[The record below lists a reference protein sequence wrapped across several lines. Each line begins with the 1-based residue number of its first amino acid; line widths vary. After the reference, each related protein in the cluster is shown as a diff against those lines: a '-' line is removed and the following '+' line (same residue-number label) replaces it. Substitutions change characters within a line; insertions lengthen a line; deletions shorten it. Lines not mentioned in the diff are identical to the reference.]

1 MKTELLIESI
11 KKIDS
16 ELVNDAQAIAKK
28 SSGGSPWKTVIV
40 ASVVVLL
47 VAAGLVTG
55 ILLGARY
62 NNKNNTHTGPDDQ
75 LSAGTPEPDE
85 ATPANLETPTD
96 PHKTGAP
103 SDEPTA
109 PHTTGD
115 DNFDNS
121 LFVPDYNSTST
132 LHTDEFLSQLKQNGI
147 KMESRTSRLD
157 ILGNGETITDFNTAN
172 ITGVFN
178 ITPPGILTEN
188 ADIELFLVKP
198 RVATFLMLN
207 GVIYRFEALGG
218 QFKELYLWD
227 ADGNGTKD
235 LVAHYYWGSGSD
247 IESLSIFDINEIRTL
262 LNIDRDL
269 PGEDP
274 LSFRFDG
281 INLFLNNI
289 KLVYSEGRFN
299 IDERGNI
306 IPTEP
311 IDEEMFEK
319 PFEIGVLN
327 GNLRFIR
334 IADRPVVST
343 FSSDIIDYYALRG
356 GVLPPHLTVRDNSSG
371 ALHNT
376 IFNALDNK
384 PLMAEDPGNRDT
396 MLLGIILSA
405 SRPDQCAYKYLIEL
419 YEFSHYGVF
428 ARVTDLLTMKKI
440 GCVKLTLDEIR
451 ALYTALVPVNGS
463 EMLPTSDI
471 VHIKLST
478 LPESPSYNWDIT
490 DPAAIERI
498 TGMLSLLNLSEDD
511 NNGFRAGMTW
521 VLEFYRADGSKFTLY
536 DMDGYL
542 SYGGQYYRFDHVQ
555 SSALD
560 ELLWSKGN
568 N

>member
-16 ELVNDAQAIAKK
+16 ELVNDAQATAKK
-28 SSGGSPWKTVIV
+28 SGGGNSPWKTVIV

-62 NNKNNTHTGPDDQ
+62 NKNNTHTVPDGQ

-85 ATPANLETPTD
+85 ATPAYLEAPTD

-198 RVATFLMLN
+198 GGATFLMLN

-235 LVAHYYWGSGSD
+235 LVAHYHWGSGSY

-262 LNIDRDL
+262 LNIDITKPDF
-269 PGEDP
+269 EQ
-274 LSFRFDG
+274 LSFSFDG
-281 INLFLNNI
+281 NNLFLDNEM
-289 KLVYSEGRFN
+289 LVYTEGRFN

-306 IPTEP
+306 IPAEA

-343 FSSDIIDYYALRG
+343 FSSDVIDYYALRG

-371 ALHNT
+371 TLHNT

-405 SRPDQCAYKYLIEL
+405 SRPDQCAYKYLVEL
-419 YEFSHYGVF
+419 YEFSHYGAF
-428 ARVTDLLTMKKI
+428 ARVTDLLTMKNI
-440 GCVKLTLDEIR
+440 GCVKLTLDEIH

-463 EMLPTSDI
+463 EILPTSDI
-471 VHIKLST
+471 VRIELSSE
-478 LPESPSYNWDIT
+478 PENPSYYWDVT

-498 TGMLSLLNLSEDD
+498 TSMLSLLNLSEIDD
-511 NNGFRAGMTW
+511 VEFRTGMAW
-521 VLEFYRADGSKFTLY
+521 VLELYHADGSRSTLY
-536 DMDGYL
+536 DMSGYL
-542 SYGGQYYRFDHVQ
+542 NYGGQYYRFDHVQ

-560 ELLWSKGN
+560 ELLWSKG
-568 N
+568 

>member
-11 KKIDS
+11 KKIDG

-28 SSGGSPWKTVIV
+28 SGGGSPWKTVIV

-62 NNKNNTHTGPDDQ
+62 NNKNNTHTGPDYQ

-85 ATPANLETPTD
+85 ATPANLEAPTD

-109 PHTTGD
+109 THTTGD

-235 LVAHYYWGSGSD
+235 LVAHYCWGSGSY

-262 LNIDRDL
+262 LNIDITKPDF
-269 PGEDP
+269 EQ
-274 LSFRFDG
+274 LSFSFDG
-281 INLFLNNI
+281 NNLFLNDR
-289 KLVYSEGRFN
+289 KLVYSDGSFN
-299 IDERGNI
+299 IDEHGNI

-311 IDEEMFEK
+311 TDEEMLEK

-327 GNLRFIR
+327 GSLRFIR

-343 FSSDIIDYYALRG
+343 FSSDVIDYDALCN

-384 PLMAEDPGNRDT
+384 PILAEDPGNRDT

-419 YEFSHYGVF
+419 YEFSHYGAF

-440 GCVKLTLDEIR
+440 GCVKLTLDEVH

-463 EMLPTSDI
+463 EILPTSDI
-471 VHIKLST
+471 VRIELSSE
-478 LPESPSYNWDIT
+478 PENPSYYWDVT

-498 TGMLSLLNLSEDD
+498 TSTLSLLNLSEIDD
-511 NNGFRAGMTW
+511 VEFRTGMAW
-521 VLEFYRADGSKFTLY
+521 VLELYHADGSRSTLY
-536 DMDGYL
+536 DMSGYL
-542 SYGGQYYRFDHVQ
+542 NYGGQYYRFDHVQ

-560 ELLWSKGN
+560 ELLSSKG
-568 N
+568 

>member
-11 KKIDS
+11 KKIDG

-62 NNKNNTHTGPDDQ
+62 NKNNTHTGPDGQ

-85 ATPANLETPTD
+85 ATPANLETPPD

-235 LVAHYYWGSGSD
+235 LVAHYCWGCGSY

-262 LNIDRDL
+262 LNIDITKPDF
-269 PGEDP
+269 EQ
-274 LSFRFDG
+274 LSFSFDG
-281 INLFLNNI
+281 NNLFLDNEM
-289 KLVYSEGRFN
+289 LVYTEGRFN

-306 IPTEP
+306 IPAET

-334 IADRPVVST
+334 IADRPVVSA

-405 SRPDQCAYKYLIEL
+405 SRPDQCAYKYLFEL
-419 YEFSHYGVF
+419 YEFSHYGAF
-428 ARVTDLLTMKKI
+428 ARVTDLLSMKKI
-440 GCVKLTLDEIR
+440 GCVKLTLDEVH

-471 VHIKLST
+471 VRIELSSE
-478 LPESPSYNWDIT
+478 PENPSYYWDVT

-498 TGMLSLLNLSEDD
+498 TSMLSLLNLSEIDD
-511 NNGFRAGMTW
+511 VEFRTGMAW
-521 VLEFYRADGSKFTLY
+521 VLELYHADGSRSTLY
-536 DMDGYL
+536 DMSGYL
-542 SYGGQYYRFDHVQ
+542 NYGGQYYRFDHVQ

-560 ELLWSKGN
+560 ELLSSKG
-568 N
+568 